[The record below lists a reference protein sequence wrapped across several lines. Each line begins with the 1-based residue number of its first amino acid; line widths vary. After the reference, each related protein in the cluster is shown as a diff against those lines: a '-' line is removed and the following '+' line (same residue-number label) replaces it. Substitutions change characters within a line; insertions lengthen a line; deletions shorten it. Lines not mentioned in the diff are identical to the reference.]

1 MSVESKVRA
10 VTTLRLKE
18 MKDRGEK
25 IAMLTSYD
33 YSMAKIVDAAGVDV
47 ILVGDSAANVMAGYE
62 TTVPITLDAMIYHAR
77 SVVRAVERALVVV
90 DLPFGTYQGNSKMAL
105 DSAIRIMKETEADAV
120 KLEGGEEILESV
132 ERILTAGIP
141 IMGHLGLTPQ
151 SIHKFGTY
159 TVRAREEAEAEKL
172 VRDARLLEE
181 AGCFAVV
188 LEKIPA
194 VLAERVS
201 KELSIP
207 TIGIGAG
214 GGTDGQV
221 LVIHDMLGINKGFS
235 PRFLLCCR
243 TAPGRPFCRCLLI
256 FLRHIRFRRNT
267 MLIIIPL
274 VKRAYFPHSQGGPI
288 PNGILCRP
296 GDFFFRIIA
305 GRIRPLRLPVRRLFR
320 FAPDKVSLHLLL
332 SGIHH
337 RLILPLP
344 CLDFRQWPRLRSGL
358 TGKPPFTGAG
368 GHKLVEL
375 GIFRKT
381 VDERNQ
387 GTAVFDKAGTG
398 FHIGDVVHLL
408 VGNIQEFAQLFPV
421 RCRLIQHDNEFG
433 VGKHGA
439 GLNRIQQIFH
449 ILGNCCGKSVALSEL
464 PPCRVEEGGGKLI
477 FKNHM
482 EFVNEYM
489 GSFSFLPVQGH
500 TVQHSVCNDQQAGG
514 LQLRPQAVNVK
525 HHHPLVQVHIALLSE
540 NIQRA
545 GGVQLQGQC
554 DLLGFWFRLLQQGV
568 PQSAEG
574 GNRSCIGC
582 IPVNHRNAPVNNGLV
597 LRTHPF
603 LVDLLDQG

>member
-235 PRFLLCCR
+235 PRFL
-243 TAPGRPFCRCLLI
+243 
-256 FLRHIRFRRNT
+256 RRYAD
-267 MLIIIPL
+267 L
-274 VKRAYFPHSQGGPI
+274 
-288 PNGILCRP
+288 
-296 GDFFFRIIA
+296 
-305 GRIRPLRLPVRRLFR
+305 
-320 FAPDKVSLHLLL
+320 
-332 SGIHH
+332 
-337 RLILPLP
+337 
-344 CLDFRQWPRLRSGL
+344 
-358 TGKPPFTGAG
+358 
-368 GHKLVEL
+368 
-375 GIFRKT
+375 
-381 VDERNQ
+381 
-387 GTAVFDKAGTG
+387 
-398 FHIGDVVHLL
+398 
-408 VGNIQEFAQLFPV
+408 
-421 RCRLIQHDNEFG
+421 
-433 VGKHGA
+433 
-439 GLNRIQQIFH
+439 
-449 ILGNCCGKSVALSEL
+449 
-464 PPCRVEEGGGKLI
+464 
-477 FKNHM
+477 
-482 EFVNEYM
+482 
-489 GSFSFLPVQGH
+489 H
-500 TVQHSVCNDQQAGG
+500 TVMTD
-514 LQLRPQAVNVK
+514 AVGRYV
-525 HHHPLVQVHIALLSE
+525 
-540 NIQRA
+540 
-545 GGVQLQGQC
+545 
-554 DLLGFWFRLLQQGV
+554 DD
-568 PQSAEG
+568 
-574 GNRSCIGC
+574 
-582 IPVNHRNAPVNNGLV
+582 VNSQDFPNE
-597 LRTHPF
+597 
-603 LVDLLDQG
+603 QEQY

>member
-235 PRFLLCCR
+235 PRFL
-243 TAPGRPFCRCLLI
+243 
-256 FLRHIRFRRNT
+256 RRYAD
-267 MLIIIPL
+267 L
-274 VKRAYFPHSQGGPI
+274 
-288 PNGILCRP
+288 
-296 GDFFFRIIA
+296 
-305 GRIRPLRLPVRRLFR
+305 
-320 FAPDKVSLHLLL
+320 
-332 SGIHH
+332 
-337 RLILPLP
+337 
-344 CLDFRQWPRLRSGL
+344 
-358 TGKPPFTGAG
+358 
-368 GHKLVEL
+368 
-375 GIFRKT
+375 
-381 VDERNQ
+381 
-387 GTAVFDKAGTG
+387 
-398 FHIGDVVHLL
+398 
-408 VGNIQEFAQLFPV
+408 
-421 RCRLIQHDNEFG
+421 
-433 VGKHGA
+433 
-439 GLNRIQQIFH
+439 
-449 ILGNCCGKSVALSEL
+449 
-464 PPCRVEEGGGKLI
+464 
-477 FKNHM
+477 
-482 EFVNEYM
+482 
-489 GSFSFLPVQGH
+489 H
-500 TVQHSVCNDQQAGG
+500 TVMTDALGRYVAD
-514 LQLRPQAVNVK
+514 VK
-525 HHHPLVQVHIALLSE
+525 SQDFPNEQE
-540 NIQRA
+540 QY
-545 GGVQLQGQC
+545 
-554 DLLGFWFRLLQQGV
+554 
-568 PQSAEG
+568 
-574 GNRSCIGC
+574 
-582 IPVNHRNAPVNNGLV
+582 
-597 LRTHPF
+597 
-603 LVDLLDQG
+603 